1 MDKSNARIKL
11 RKAGDALLD
20 TGHPNEDH
28 AGAPL
33 VKD

>member
-1 MDKSNARIKL
+1 MEQIQCANKTAES
-11 RKAGDALLD
+11 GDALLD

-28 AGAPL
+28 AGAAL

>member
-28 AGAPL
+28 AGAAL